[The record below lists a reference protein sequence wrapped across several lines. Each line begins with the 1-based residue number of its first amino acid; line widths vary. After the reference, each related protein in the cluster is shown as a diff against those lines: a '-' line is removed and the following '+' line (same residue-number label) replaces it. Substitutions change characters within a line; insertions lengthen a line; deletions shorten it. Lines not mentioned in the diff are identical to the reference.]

1 MQQHEAT
8 EARSVDGRR
17 PNGLP
22 GRAGLSYAL
31 GMSPPPPF
39 AWEAW
44 YERIGGRSIKIEAV
58 DEYLRQI
65 FDEQYPRCFGDV
77 APERQTFASP
87 EAAAAH
93 IKAAARELG
102 ADLVGICLGAR
113 DGCRCR
119 APMAARCALSVLRR
133 LDG

>member
-1 MQQHEAT
+1 
-8 EARSVDGRR
+8 
-17 PNGLP
+17 
-22 GRAGLSYAL
+22 
-31 GMSPPPPF
+31 MSPPPPF

-102 ADLVGICLGAR
+102 ADLVGICLIEPADIY
-113 DGCRCR
+113 DGRTLPETHAIALGQR
-119 APMAARCALSVLRR
+119 MRWREFQAVPSRSSAWAASR
-133 LDG
+133 